1 MSEQLQALTRTVT
14 PVLVGLATGI
24 LAFLL
29 FSYVP
34 LNVLVLGLVLGVA
47 GYVLHMV
54 YQMNLDSVRRER
66 AQEQVRS
73 DS

>member
-1 MSEQLQALTRTVT
+1 MSEQLQALARTAT
-14 PVLVGLATGI
+14 PVLSGIAVGI
-24 LAFLL
+24 LAYLL

-34 LNVLVLGLVLGVA
+34 LTLLALVLIVGVA
-47 GYVLHMV
+47 GFVLHMV